1 MVRAHRAGAA
11 VAARPAAH
19 IHSRVVDG
27 ATIGRHRVSRL
38 LSERLAEPAANAAS
52 RTAHLTV
59 QRELFSVRARTTS
72 LLRKG
77 TEVQLLGVAALPILA
92 AIGRV
97 TLTRVHGRGGG
108 ANSFGRSSRAV
119 AHNNE
124 SHQSALSKGEKRHS
138 S

>member
-1 MVRAHRAGAA
+1 MVGPHGAGAA

-19 IHSRVVDG
+19 IHSRVVNG
-27 ATIGRHRVSRL
+27 AAISRHLVCRL
-38 LSERLAEPAANAAS
+38 LSERLAEPAADAAS
-52 RTAHLTV
+52 CTAHLTV

-77 TEVQLLGVAALPILA
+77 TEVQLLGAAIAILA

-97 TLTRVHGRGGG
+97 TLNRIHGRSGGADGGG
-108 ANSFGRSSRAV
+108 RGHGRAV

>member
-1 MVRAHRAGAA
+1 MVGPHRAGAA

-27 ATIGRHRVSRL
+27 AAIGRHRVGRL

-77 TEVQLLGVAALPILA
+77 TEVQLLGAALPILA

-108 ANSFGRSSRAV
+108 ADSFGRSSRAV